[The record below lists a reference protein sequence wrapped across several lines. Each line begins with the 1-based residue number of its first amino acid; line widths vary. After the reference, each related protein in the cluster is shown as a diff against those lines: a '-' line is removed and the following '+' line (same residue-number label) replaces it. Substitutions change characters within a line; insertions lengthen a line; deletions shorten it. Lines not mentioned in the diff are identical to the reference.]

1 MTSEPVQPKADILVV
16 DDQPNN
22 LKVLAALLAEQG
34 YKVRKATSGEMALQA
49 IRISAPD
56 LVLLDI
62 MMPEMDGYEVCIQLK
77 ASPDWREIPV
87 IFLSALD
94 EALDKVKA
102 FQVGGSDYISKP
114 YQIEEVLARI
124 EHQLTIQQ
132 QRQQLIAQ
140 NVQLQ
145 QQVLY
150 RQQTEAMLQESQH
163 KLSRLVNSLPG
174 IVFACANDADWSMRY
189 LSEGCQT
196 LTGYSSEELSG
207 QSELNYNQIIDP
219 SDWSSLRATI
229 GAAIAQQ
236 QPYIA
241 EYRIRTRSGAEKWL
255 WEKGHGLWDQ
265 AGQLLG
271 LEGFITDITE
281 LKTAEAS
288 LRESQGR
295 FRSLVNNIPGV
306 VYRCSHDLDWTLEYI
321 NDYISVITGYP
332 AADLIGNH
340 RRSFASLL
348 HPEDYLAA
356 EQTASEF
363 GPTGQPYDQEYRL
376 IHADGSIRWI
386 RDRSYATLNAQGE
399 CVYFDGI
406 LLDVTELKQSATALV
421 QSEARYRA
429 ISQLT
434 TDHVYACDISAS
446 GEIIEAWSTSNL
458 GQILGNEDQTE
469 EDQTEIEP
477 GRLGDIYLE
486 DAPQVNQFIEE
497 LLTSK
502 QPNSLEYRIM
512 TTQGE
517 VRWIRDRIQPEWDE
531 TEGRV
536 VRILGAVEDITER
549 KLVELELQ
557 ASEQRFRSL
566 IETSSDWVWE
576 IDQNYTFTYS
586 SPTSF
591 DILGYMPTEVIGK
604 PYLAFITGQEA
615 ERIGQIFASLIA
627 NRQPYRCLEG
637 TYQHKDGYPIVLES
651 NGSPIFSRGGAL
663 LGYRGITRDIT
674 ERTEVAAVLQ
684 QEEEKYYSVF
694 ENAIDGIFQTTQDG
708 SYISVNPALARIL
721 GYDSP
726 ADLISTLTNLNQG
739 LYVNPQQRRQ
749 FVTQIA
755 AQGFVEEFEAEVY
768 RRDGSKIWTAETA
781 WLVTDPNGNPLY
793 YEGTSRDIS
802 DRKATEIALLKRE
815 RYLAALVEIQRQ
827 LLSFDGAGYPESLYE
842 QVLEPLGQAAI
853 ASRTYVFENSQD
865 ASGKLLLSQRA
876 EWCAEGITPEIDNPA
891 LQNLSYETWFPRWAD
906 ILAQGGIVS
915 GAVSEFPLSEQ
926 QILRPQ
932 GIFSVLILPIFV
944 DGEFFGFIGFDHCL
958 EARQWEPSEVTL
970 LGAAAAA
977 ISLALEQ
984 KQAELALRKSEDRLR
999 LVVSNA
1005 PIILFATD
1013 RQGQFTLSQG
1023 SSLGT
1028 LGLAP
1033 DQAVGQSAFE
1043 LYQHEPDVIYSI
1055 QQALQGETFTTTNQV
1070 NGRFFETWFT
1080 PLLGENAE
1088 IEGTIGVAIDI
1099 TERKQAESQIQ
1110 ASLKEKTVL
1119 LQEVHHRVKNNLQVI
1134 SSLLRLQAQRVNDP
1148 LIQTIL
1154 EDSQNRVMSMA
1165 LVHQILYQTEDFG
1178 QVALADYV
1186 KILSAHLFNSLSV
1199 VSDRVQLQINIA
1211 TEATVPLDKAIP
1223 CGLILN
1229 ELISNALKHGLR
1241 QGSLDGNI
1249 WITLVKEAT
1258 TRLTLTVAN
1267 DGLPLAAEFDA
1278 ETTQSMGLK
1287 LVNVLVGQL
1296 QADFQ
1301 VERGETTTFSITF
1314 DPTAN

>member
-1 MTSEPVQPKADILVV
+1 MTTAPVQPKADILVV

-49 IRISAPD
+49 VNVSPPD
-56 LVLLDI
+56 LILLDI
-62 MMPEMDGYEVCIQLK
+62 MMPEMDGYQVCTHLK
-77 ASPDWREIPV
+77 ASPNWAEIPV

-102 FQVGGSDYISKP
+102 FQVGGSDYITKP

-132 QRQQLIAQ
+132 QRQQLMEQ
-140 NVQLQ
+140 NIQLQ

-150 RQQTEAMLQESQH
+150 RQQIEATLQESQH

-174 IVFACANDADWSMRY
+174 IVFASSNDADWSMRY
-189 LSEGCQT
+189 LSEGCQN
-196 LTGYSSEELSG
+196 LTGYTSEELSG
-207 QSELNYNQIIDP
+207 LSEFNYNQIID
-219 SDWSSLRATI
+219 SNDWPNLRATI
-229 GAAIAQQ
+229 EAAIAQQ

-241 EYRIRTRSGAEKWL
+241 EYRIRTRSGTEKWL
-255 WEKGHGLWDQ
+255 WEKGHGLWDE

-281 LKTAEAS
+281 LKTAEAG

-306 VYRCSHDLDWTLEYI
+306 VYRCAHDPDWTLEYV
-321 NDYISVITGYP
+321 NDYISVITGYMP
-332 AADLIGNH
+332 TDLIGNH
-340 RRSFASLL
+340 HRSFASLI
-348 HPEDYLAA
+348 HPEDYPGAEQIAA
-356 EQTASEF
+356 EF
-363 GPTGQPYDQEYRL
+363 GLTGQPYDQEYRL

-421 QSEARYRA
+421 QSEARHRA

-434 TDHVYACDISAS
+434 TDHVYACDISSS

-469 EDQTEIEP
+469 IEP

-486 DAPQVNQFIEE
+486 DVPQVNQFIEE
-497 LLTSK
+497 LLTSR
-502 QPNSLEYRIM
+502 QPNFLEYRIV
-512 TTQGE
+512 TAQGE

-531 TEGRV
+531 AQGRV

-549 KLVELELQ
+549 KLVELNLQ

-576 IDQNYTFTYS
+576 IDQYYRFTYS

-591 DILGYMPTEVIGK
+591 DILGYGPDEVVGK
-604 PYLAFITGQEA
+604 PYLAFMTGQEA
-615 ERIGQIFASLIA
+615 ERIGQIFASLITT
-627 NRQPYRCLEG
+627 RQPYRCLEG
-637 TYQHKDGYPIVLES
+637 TYQHKDGYPAVLES
-651 NGSPIFSRGGAL
+651 NGSPIFSPTGAF

-684 QEEEKYYSVF
+684 QEEEKYHSVF
-694 ENAIDGIFQTTQDG
+694 QNAIDGIFQTTQDG
-708 SYISVNPALARIL
+708 SYISANPALAKIL

-726 ADLISTLTNLNQG
+726 ADLINALTDLNQG
-739 LYVNPQQRRQ
+739 LYVNPQQRSQ
-749 FVTQIA
+749 FVAQME

-768 RRDGSKIWTAETA
+768 RQDGSKIWTAETA
-781 WLVTDPNGNPLY
+781 WLVTDPSGTPLY

-827 LLSFDGAGYPESLYE
+827 LLSFDGAGYPQSLYE
-842 QVLEPLGQAAI
+842 RVLEPLGQAAI
-853 ASRTYVFENSQD
+853 ASRAYVFENSQD
-865 ASGKLLLSQRA
+865 AAGKLLMSQRA
-876 EWCAEGITPEIDNPA
+876 EWCAEGIVPEIKNPD
-891 LQNLSYETWFPRWAD
+891 LQNLSYETWFPRWAE

-915 GAVSEFPLSEQ
+915 GVVSEFPLSER
-926 QILRPQ
+926 QILRPKN
-932 GIFSVLILPIFV
+932 ILSVLILPIFV
-944 DGEFFGFIGFDHCL
+944 DGQFFGFIGFDHCL
-958 EARQWEPSEVTL
+958 EAREWEPSEVTL
-970 LGAAAAA
+970 MGAAAAA

-999 LVVSNA
+999 LVVFNA

-1013 RQGQFTLSQG
+1013 RQGKFTLSQG
-1023 SSLGT
+1023 SSLAT
-1028 LGLAP
+1028 LGLVP
-1033 DQAVGQSAFE
+1033 GQVLGQSAFE
-1043 LYQHEPDVIYSI
+1043 LYQHYPDIIQSI
-1055 QQALQGETFTTTNQV
+1055 QQALAGETFTSTHQV
-1070 NGRFFETWFT
+1070 NGRFFETWYS
-1080 PLLGENAE
+1080 PLLGQNAE
-1088 IEGTIGVAIDI
+1088 TEGTIGVAIDI

-1110 ASLKEKTVL
+1110 ASLLEKTVL

-1134 SSLLRLQAQRVNDP
+1134 CSLLRLQVKRVGDP
-1148 LIQTIL
+1148 LIQAIL

-1186 KILSAHLFNSLSV
+1186 KTLSAHLFNSLSV
-1199 VSDRVQLQINIA
+1199 ASDRVQLQINIA

-1229 ELISNALKHGLR
+1229 ELISNALKHGLKR
-1241 QGSLDGNI
+1241 GDRDGNI
-1249 WITLVKEAT
+1249 WITLVRDTA

-1267 DGLPLAAEFDA
+1267 DGLPLAADFDA
-1278 ETTQSMGLK
+1278 STSQSMGLK
-1287 LVNVLVGQL
+1287 LVNVLVSQL

-1301 VERGETTTFSITF
+1301 VERGETTAFSITF
-1314 DPTAN
+1314 DPTAS